1 MALTPES
8 ERHLLQIQAGTLGR
22 KKGHDFEDIVSSEI
36 NNLNKEDLKL
46 LNQEPAKHDFLFKGK
61 PSESLVKF
69 LINYSQKRIIDFK
82 CFSTGKLA
90 TAEKENKETILIENR
105 PITST
110 KSDLIIN
117 IRYEDN
123 TEEMLGVST
132 KQCNNKSPTNAQ
144 LFFTTATAFVEIL
157 EKNKI
162 SCPTCALDAMRQF
175 CGDVGFRPLDDP
187 KNIIDRATDNRRF
200 FWEEVDSLGK
210 KFWEDLFEKE
220 QFLISKILFTK
231 GYKNDVLEP
240 SFLIHKTKKI
250 ERPLPEEVAIFKI
263 DDLIKKSMNYSGF
276 LHKEYSVKKG
286 SFKDPEGVKHQAPRF
301 GIIQMQRGGQK
312 QHPTQLQFN
321 LQAGYFY
328 KI

>member
-1 MALTPES
+1 MALTPEN
-8 ERHLLQIQAGTLGR
+8 EQHLLQIQAGTTGR
-22 KKGHDFEDIVSSEI
+22 KKGHDFENAIASEI
-36 NNLNKEDLKL
+36 NQLKKEDFKL
-46 LNQEPAKHDFLFKGK
+46 LSLEQVEHDFLFNGK
-61 PSESLVKF
+61 PSESFVKF
-69 LINYSQKRIIDFK
+69 LIHCSDKKIINLN

-90 TAEKENKETILIENR
+90 TAEKENREIILINNK

-117 IRYEDN
+117 IRYEDGA
-123 TEEMLGVST
+123 EELLGVST
-132 KQCNNKSPTNAQ
+132 KQCSNKSPTNAQ
-144 LFFTTATAFVEIL
+144 LFFTTATAFVELL
-157 EKNKI
+157 EKNDI
-162 SCPTCALDAMRQF
+162 SCPTYALDAMKQF
-175 CGDVGFRPLDDP
+175 CGDVGFRPIDDL
-187 KNIIDRATDNRRF
+187 KNFGDRVSDNRRF
-200 FWEEVDSLGK
+200 FWEEINPLGK
-210 KFWEDLFEKE
+210 QFWEDLFEKE

-250 ERPLPEEVAIFKI
+250 ESPLPEEVAIFKI
-263 DDLIKKSMNYSGF
+263 NDLIKKSIQFSGF
-276 LHKEYSVKKG
+276 THKEYSVKKG